1 MAVKAESKF
10 WADNLAYGSATI
22 LSGILNWL
30 YAILLAHG
38 MGPARYGVVVTL
50 NNVVAVVTLPA
61 SVVTLAATRRGKPCR
76 KLLRIRIWYGAA
88 GTLLWVVMA
97 IFSTF
102 LSSAFKISPS
112 LFLIFGL
119 ATWPI
124 IDYAA
129 NLGYLARARQYLWLG
144 ILTVAGS
151 ALSVGAVLGAVQ
163 WPEPVA
169 ALGLL
174 QALALWILWATSARA
189 VKRVPVESAPNP
201 QSIALS
207 AGVGIAQSVMT
218 LMDGVVAKARLR
230 PVQAGYYNG
239 LATVG
244 QSLPFAA
251 ASLALVMLTAMLD
264 RPQQRTKWLHWTLA
278 IYLGLG
284 FGIEGLFWR
293 MPKTIVDW
301 ALGGRFNTVSH
312 WLVLYGLGMLALGL
326 LMIYLAEAIA
336 RGWWELLMLVIGGL
350 ALWMLLLIHAHG
362 FPGLVHATALSLIA
376 VSFAVLAT
384 RTWLNWHNG

>member
-1 MAVKAESKF
+1 MAIKAESKF
-10 WADNLAYGSATI
+10 WADNLAYGSATVV
-22 LSGILNWL
+22 SGIFNWL

-50 NNVVAVVTLPA
+50 NNIVAVVTLPA
-61 SVVTLAATRRGKPCR
+61 SVVTLAATRRGRPFQ

-88 GTLLWVVMA
+88 GGLLWLLMA
-97 IFSTF
+97 LSSTF
-102 LSSAFKISPS
+102 LSSTFKISPP

-129 NLGYLARARQYLWLG
+129 NLGYLARARQYSWLG
-144 ILTVAGS
+144 ILTAAGS
-151 ALSVGAVLGAVQ
+151 ALSVGAVLAAVR
-163 WPEPVA
+163 WREPVA
-169 ALGLL
+169 ALGIF
-174 QALALWILWATSARA
+174 QAMALWILWATSARV
-189 VKRVPVESAPNP
+189 VKRLPVEPAPNRG
-201 QSIALS
+201 SIALS
-207 AGVGIAQSVMT
+207 AGVGMAQSVMT
-218 LMDGVVAKARLR
+218 LLDGVVAKARLG

-264 RPQQRTKWLHWTLA
+264 RPGQRAKWLNWTLA

-284 FGIEGLFWR
+284 IGIEGLFWR

-301 ALGGRFNTVSH
+301 VLGGRFNTVSH

-336 RGWWELLMLVIGGL
+336 RGWWELLALVIGGL
-350 ALWMLLLIHAHG
+350 ALWMLMLIHAHG
-362 FPGLVHATALSLIA
+362 FPGLVHATALSLMLVA
-376 VSFAVLAT
+376 FAVLGA
-384 RTWLNWHNG
+384 RSWLNWQRQ